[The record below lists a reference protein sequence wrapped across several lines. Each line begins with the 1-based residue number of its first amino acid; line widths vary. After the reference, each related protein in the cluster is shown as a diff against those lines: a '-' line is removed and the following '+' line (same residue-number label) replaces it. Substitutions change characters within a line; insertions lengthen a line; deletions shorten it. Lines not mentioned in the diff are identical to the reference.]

1 MKKNKIGVVCAIIE
15 IENKI
20 LVVQRSESMKLPL
33 KWEFPGGKIEPNESE
48 EEAIKREIRE
58 ELNID
63 IIILKRLTPTYY
75 EYPNIAIE
83 LIPFLVKYLG
93 GDLELKEHNQH
104 KLLKK
109 EELSSLDWADAD
121 LPIIEELQR
130 I

>member
-75 EYPNIAIE
+75 KYPNIAIE

>member
-15 IENKI
+15 IENKT

-48 EEAIKREIRE
+48 EDCIKREIRE
-58 ELNID
+58 ELNIE
-63 IIILKRLTPTYY
+63 IILLKRLKPTYY

-83 LIPFLVKYLG
+83 LIPFLANHLS
-93 GDLELKEHNQH
+93 GDMELREHRQY

-109 EELSSLDWADAD
+109 GELSSLDWADAD